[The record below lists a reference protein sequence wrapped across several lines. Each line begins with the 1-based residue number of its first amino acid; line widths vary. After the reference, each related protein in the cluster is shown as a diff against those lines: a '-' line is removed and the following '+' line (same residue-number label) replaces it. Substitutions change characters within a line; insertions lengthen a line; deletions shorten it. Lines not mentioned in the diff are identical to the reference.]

1 MPDPLVPKLT
11 PPYSVA
17 IFCLR
22 PGADESALQRRA
34 GEFLRI
40 AARSE
45 AFLGGERARSAD
57 GNGVAVF
64 YWRTRDALED
74 WLRTS
79 YRSAALTDP
88 DDETGPVGYDYLLRI
103 ADVGAEYSAA
113 ECDRAFGAR
122 R

>member
-1 MPDPLVPKLT
+1 MPLARGIIAIEIVGLVQQIE
-11 PPYSVA
+11 VV
-17 IFCLR
+17 
-22 PGADESALQRRA
+22 
-34 GEFLRI
+34 
-40 AARSE
+40 
-45 AFLGGERARSAD
+45 GG
-57 GNGVAVF
+57 GVAVF
-64 YWRTRDALED
+64 DWRTRDALED